1 MHEAGLA
8 RGVAK
13 LLRENGLRVGQ
24 VRLVVRGGHHDPTE
38 FAAGLRTH
46 LVAEM
51 PQDAAAVASLEI
63 RRVPFA
69 HYCPSCDAEFG
80 SVEFAPA
87 CPSCGA
93 ETLPDIANELIDVE
107 LLETVP

>member
-13 LLRENGLRVGQ
+13 LLRESGLRVGQ
-24 VRLVVRGGHHDPTE
+24 VRLIVRGGHHDPAE
-38 FAAGLRTH
+38 FEAGMRVH
-46 LVAEM
+46 LVAEI
-51 PQDAAAVASLEI
+51 PEDAAAVSSLEI
-63 RRVPFA
+63 RRVPFG

-80 SVEFAPA
+80 SVEFAPP

-93 ETLPDIANELIDVE
+93 ETLPDFANEQIDVE
-107 LLETVP
+107 LLEAVQ